1 MKIQILSLPRTG
13 SSYLRSMLNSQ
24 MRNYNNF
31 YTISEPFNHSK
42 NNIKSYKNKNK
53 IIKNINKSNYILV
66 KSHIYQL
73 FDIDKLLL
81 EKYCSVDWFT
91 ICLLRKNIFEMT
103 LSRAIA
109 LKTNVWNNQKHN
121 NLKINIDSGFFKN
134 CLQDSVKWIQI
145 MKQNHFNFN
154 YNKIIYYEDL
164 NFNSL
169 DDLKILNISLPHV
182 KLYESKKR
190 YSKKK
195 VVLNYNELFDNSI
208 KFLKN
213 VPDLKIEGVE
223 LKCL

>member
-1 MKIQILSLPRTG
+1 M
-13 SSYLRSMLNSQ
+13 Y
-24 MRNYNNF
+24 NYNNF

-42 NNIKSYKNKNK
+42 NNIKSYRNKNK
-53 IIKNINKSNYILV
+53 IVKNMIKFNYVLV
-66 KSHIYQL
+66 KSHVHQL

-81 EKYCSVDWFT
+81 EKYCSVDWIT
-91 ICLLRKNIFEMT
+91 ICLLRKNVFEMT
-103 LSRAIA
+103 LSLAIA
-109 LKTNVWNNQKHN
+109 LKTNVWGNQNYN
-121 NLKINIDSGFFKN
+121 NLKINIESNFFKN
-134 CLQDSVKWIQI
+134 CLQDSIKWIQI

-182 KLYESKKR
+182 KFYDSKKL

-195 VVLNYNELFDNSI
+195 VVLNYDELFDNSV

-213 VPDLKIEGVE
+213 VPDLKFEGVE